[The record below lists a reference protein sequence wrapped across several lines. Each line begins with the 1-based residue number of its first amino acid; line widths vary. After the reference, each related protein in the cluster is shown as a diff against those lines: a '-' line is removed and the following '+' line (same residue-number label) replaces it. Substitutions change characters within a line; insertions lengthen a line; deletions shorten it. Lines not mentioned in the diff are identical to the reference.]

1 MIFKSRKCIRNPYLL
16 RSFQFVSGSSD
27 RKVKRSFQNDCD
39 TLDCISVPN
48 LKARLAHDRYIKHT
62 EAIIV

>member
-1 MIFKSRKCIRNPYLL
+1 ML